1 MKIVHKHIYW
11 KEIDGVKVPYVLQVT
26 NKDKNN
32 VIVSTHPEGMPD
44 PFAEAPNLS
53 RAKVEQDLKK
63 KWKNLNMKDSM
74 CFPVSE
80 NR

>member
-26 NKDKNN
+26 NKDKYN
-32 VIVSTHPEGMPD
+32 VIVSTHPECMPD

-63 KWKNLNMKDSM
+63 EMEKLEYERQYVLPR
-74 CFPVSE
+74 FGE
-80 NR
+80 

>member
-11 KEIDGVKVPYVLQVT
+11 KEIDGDKVPYVLQVT
-26 NKDKNN
+26 KRDEND
-32 VIVSTHPEGMPD
+32 VIVSTFPEGMPD

-63 KWKNLNMKDSM
+63 EMEKLEYERQYVLPP
-74 CFPVSE
+74 FGE
-80 NR
+80 